1 MVDPVCVHGCDPGH
15 VSPVSDS
22 CSPAG
27 YPHVAEV
34 FSLSF
39 VFSLPLWYDLRC
51 CGITFGDLIVS
62 ARFCVVLLIRGT
74 VQLRLI
80 LHWVAVHFRYH
91 AGTFA

>member
-39 VFSLPLWYDLRC
+39 VFSPYH
-51 CGITFGDLIVS
+51 CGMICD
-62 ARFCVVLLIRGT
+62 VVA
-74 VQLRLI
+74 LRLAI
-80 LHWVAVHFRYH
+80 
-91 AGTFA
+91 